1 MIQLSI
7 FIFIITGIL
16 SLLLLRKQS
25 LQRRIAIAVIISFA
39 LIALLRALMIMNG
52 DPPSPG
58 STEVKLHQEISEPVA
73 AGYR

>member
-7 FIFIITGIL
+7 FIFSITGIL

-52 DPPSPG
+52 DPSSPG
-58 STEVKLHQEISEPVA
+58 STEVKFYQEISEPVA